1 MFVAV
6 PGRIIRIL
14 ASINIELLNLKQ
26 AFVRHLSHEIRS
38 PILKC
43 STRYIFIENNGYL
56 FTRSPLNVVHAGL
69 DILRSDINLDDPSTM
84 VLTRDKVELI
94 EQIFSASGSSIDV
107 LNDLLIIE
115 HIDSGRR

>member
-14 ASINIELLNLKQ
+14 ASINMELLNLKQ
-26 AFVRHLSHEIRS
+26 TFVRHLSHEIRS

-43 STRYIFIENNGYL
+43 FTRYIFIENNCYL

-94 EQIFSASGSSIDV
+94 EQMFSASGSSIDL
-107 LNDLLIIE
+107 LNDLLIYE